1 MLNIGRL
8 SAGAA
13 DYYLG
18 EVASSPESYYLGHGE
33 AAGRWVGSLA
43 EHLGL
48 RGQVGEAEFKALLD
62 GCHPKTGEQLLSSR
76 GSAGRS
82 RRQRSAPDPHH
93 GSLLPGDLLDV
104 PRVAARLHLTT
115 RRVRRLL
122 SAGERPPRTGT
133 RCRLFL
139 VGEHARE
146 TGSVRPGSWVVRR
159 SEVERFEAARRAT
172 KARPGF
178 DLMLRP
184 PKSVSLVERRT
195 RFLRRASK
203 RSKPLQLTA
212 SRPVQRERRPP
223 AARSAGSDAHGTVNH
238 ASGTSQL
245 LAFPSTS
252 SE

>member
-82 RRQRSAPDPHH
+82 RRQRSAPDPHQ

-104 PRVAARLHLTT
+104 PRVA
-115 RRVRRLL
+115 
-122 SAGERPPRTGT
+122 
-133 RCRLFL
+133 
-139 VGEHARE
+139 
-146 TGSVRPGSWVVRR
+146 
-159 SEVERFEAARRAT
+159 
-172 KARPGF
+172 ARPGF

-184 PKSVSLVERRT
+184 PKSVSLVESRT
-195 RFLRRASK
+195 RFLRRTSK

-212 SRPVQRERRPP
+212 SRPVQRERRPS
-223 AARSAGSDAHGTVNH
+223 AARAAGSDPHGTANH
-238 ASGTSQL
+238 ASGTGQL